1 MRTLRQPESEH
12 ASPERLIV
20 KGAAA
25 SDVSSTASAVAV
37 HLTPGTPERPSGEI
51 AAGLGGLAAMP
62 KAARAGSKL
71 DPARIRAAV
80 VVELV
85 RTTVLAI
92 FGSAALFAMLGGG
105 LLVWRA
111 HADAAP
117 AALAGSG
124 VLLAGLLFLVFWGTW
139 RAGRLGPT
147 PPAKS
152 SPNRRSAE
160 TAAPDRLPWLPYV
173 LAALFLAT
181 AVASGVA
188 ALLRLAGLRGG
199 ERTVGAFLWTGC
211 CAVAAL
217 AVVLRWRSFFAALSQ
232 TMRGRG
238 GAETRP
244 LLSVRSKLLGGF
256 GWLLLWG
263 TALALLKQL
272 LLGLL
277 GERGG
282 PLFWRGLWIMLPVQ
296 VVAAGGVVALAVVG
310 LAWPVRDL
318 LNRAAAVVGQTAGGR
333 GELQRP
339 IVLGVS
345 APTEVIELQ
354 RLFDQLRRL
363 LLARL
368 RSSTEQNLQLEAEV
382 ARRSAE
388 LSRRNTELS
397 DALTRLES
405 AREEL
410 LRAEKLA
417 TVGRIAAGITSEIDA
432 PVARMT
438 DCCRQLN
445 RAAQALLAEPHGD
458 DAPAER
464 AAAPRLIS
472 QSLAA
477 LDSLTDSAK
486 RVRDIVRAMRVYV
499 RPGETQA
506 GRCDVHDVLDDVRQ
520 LFGEPFRHVIKIQ
533 RDSSGATSASQV
545 LTVRSDLALLLTS
558 WLGRV
563 EPRLRERPDAHVVV
577 RTRLLTVP
585 RPAVPPSVPPH
596 MSPPG
601 VDSSFAPA
609 GSVAP
614 SLMTVCELT
623 LRDNGRPLTAAEQIE
638 PLGPELL
645 RRLGARAWVSLSS
658 GPPGSLATDCAPGDP
673 GSNTVAEETVL
684 TVHLPVAAP
693 ILPQAR

>member
-1 MRTLRQPESEH
+1 MVAP
-12 ASPERLIV
+12 
-20 KGAAA
+20 GAARF
-25 SDVSSTASAVAV
+25 
-37 HLTPGTPERPSGEI
+37 GN
-51 AAGLGGLAAMP
+51 
-62 KAARAGSKL
+62 KL
-71 DPARIRAAV
+71 NPARLRAAV
-80 VVELV
+80 AVELV
-85 RTTVLAI
+85 RTTALAVL
-92 FGSAALFAMLGGG
+92 GSAALFAVLGGG

-111 HADAAP
+111 HAGAAV
-117 AALAGSG
+117 AARVGSG
-124 VLLAGLLFLVFWGTW
+124 VLLAGLLLLVGGAAW
-139 RAGRLGPT
+139 RVGRVGQT
-147 PPAKS
+147 
-152 SPNRRSAE
+152 SAR
-160 TAAPDRLPWLPYV
+160 DRLPWLPYV
-173 LAALFLAT
+173 LAVGFLAT

-188 ALLRLAGLRGG
+188 AILHLAELRRG
-199 ERTVGAFLWTGC
+199 ERTVGAFLWTAC

-217 AVVLRWRSFFAALSQ
+217 AVVLRWRSFFAVLSQ

-238 GAETRP
+238 STAARP

-256 GWLLLWG
+256 GWLLLWV

-272 LLGLL
+272 MLGLL
-277 GERGG
+277 GERSG

-296 VVAAGGVVALAVVG
+296 VIAAGGVVALAVVG

-318 LNRAAAVVGQTAGGR
+318 LNRAAAVVGQAAGGR

-397 DALTRLES
+397 DTLTRLES

-445 RAAQALLAEPHGD
+445 RAAQALLVEPLAARRSPEH
-458 DAPAER
+458 
-464 AAAPRLIS
+464 AAPPPRLFS

-477 LDSLTDSAK
+477 LDALTDSAK

-520 LFGEPFRHVIKIQ
+520 LFGEPFRNVIKIL
-533 RDSSGATSASQV
+533 RDSASATPASQV
-545 LTVRSDLALLLTS
+545 MTVRSDLALLLTS

-577 RTRLLTVP
+577 RTRLITVTQP
-585 RPAVPPSVPPH
+585 IAQPGLLPS
-596 MSPPG
+596 G
-601 VDSSFAPA
+601 ELARA
-609 GSVAP
+609 VAP
-614 SLMTVCELT
+614 SFMTVCELT

-645 RRLGARAWVSLSS
+645 RRLGARAWVSSAPVASS
-658 GPPGSLATDCAPGDP
+658 LVANPASRNSPPSP
-673 GSNTVAEETVL
+673 VANGETVL

-693 ILPQAR
+693 TLSQTC